1 MSSKSE
7 VAPGS
12 VLGSALLVAGCC
24 VGAGMLGVP
33 VLTASTGFLPSLALF
48 VVVWLFMATTGL
60 LLVEVNLWFGDG
72 AGLVTMAERTLGR
85 AGKIFT
91 WGLFLFLFYS
101 QLL

>member
-1 MSSKSE
+1 
-7 VAPGS
+7 
-12 VLGSALLVAGCC
+12 
-24 VGAGMLGVP
+24 MLGVP

-101 QLL
+101 VMIAYVIASSPPKKTNVQINFVHYIITKK